1 VQARFQADSTTEPS
15 LAFYLLEFT
24 YRVRARGASTKMPD
38 RLAFRGAFKTSADDG
53 AAYTIDLFEIM
64 QDGPGGEI
72 CGALLYRTSD
82 GKAVRRLE
90 SGIYK
95 IEESGL
101 IVRSTWLES
110 ETRR

>member
-1 VQARFQADSTTEPS
+1 
-15 LAFYLLEFT
+15 
-24 YRVRARGASTKMPD
+24 MPD

-72 CGALLYRTSD
+72 SRALLYRTAD
-82 GKAVRRLE
+82 GKTVKRLG
-90 SGIYK
+90 SGLYA

-101 IVRSTWLES
+101 ILRAMWLAS
-110 ETRR
+110 